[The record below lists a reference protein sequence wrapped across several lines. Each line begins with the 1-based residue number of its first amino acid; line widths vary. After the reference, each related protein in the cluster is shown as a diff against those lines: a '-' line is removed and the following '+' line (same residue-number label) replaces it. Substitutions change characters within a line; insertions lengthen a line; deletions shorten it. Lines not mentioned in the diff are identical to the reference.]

1 MSFRDIAGVAV
12 EAIATHL
19 GEAVT
24 LDGHCIRGVP
34 RLGTTISGALAG
46 VQVRSTDATVSILN
60 VDADRLAVRK
70 GMDIEVRAQ
79 KYRVRDFSRGN
90 SGWTLLELE

>member
-1 MSFRDIAGVAV
+1 M

-24 LDGHCIRGVP
+24 LDGHCLRAIGV
-34 RLGTTISGALAG
+34 RIGTSTSGALAG
-46 VQVRSTDATVSILN
+46 VQVRSSDATASILN
-60 VDADRLAVRK
+60 VDADRYALRR
-70 GMDIEVRAQ
+70 GMDFEARGQKFIVRE
-79 KYRVRDFSRGN
+79 FSRGN